1 MFVSLLPY
9 PSSFLFLF
17 SYFSCYFFIDFP
29 QLLPFEEGRFL
40 FFFFSVFPY
49 EYPILMLLDGFP

>member
-9 PSSFLFLF
+9 PSVFLFLF

-40 FFFFSVFPY
+40 FFSVFPY